1 MATPRVCSNCNQSG
15 HNRRTCTN
23 PPKAREVT
31 PVPVAPAIS
40 YAPKNVERIKQVEA
54 QEFEGGLP
62 MVNMAPCLL
71 RLNGYTQICSGSFRM
86 TVPDDTTFDQ
96 IPNYVAWRR
105 YV

>member
-1 MATPRVCSNCNQSG
+1 MAGERLCGNCGSSG
-15 HNRRTCTN
+15 HNKRTCKN

-62 MVNMAPCLL
+62 IVDMAPCLL

-96 IPNYVAWRR
+96 ISNYVAWRR